1 VKEKIDS
8 ALSAIDFKDILVWS
22 SMGIGNSVNFM
33 PMLRNLRINF
43 PEAKITLLSSS
54 NKGNYE
60 LMEGSNLYDNFIYFD
75 KHSRLQK
82 YLACIKVLFNNYD
95 LFIVKWHKNPLIAT
109 FIKFAWRSKT
119 LGHVSGGGWTSPYD
133 HLIDFKV
140 PMEDGIHDV
149 HQYLNL
155 LKPLGI
161 EHPIAEQNININ
173 SRAIKNV
180 DNVLK
185 TLGITT
191 KRLLIGLHFD
201 AGLAQPYKNL
211 DFTIWTNVLKNL
223 EVEYPH
229 ALFFLLGGAE
239 SSIGARV
246 LKDLDKPLVF
256 FDFTRKFS
264 LHETTSFIARL
275 DILIA
280 VDSSLKTIADA
291 VGTPSVIA
299 SGATNYIRSQ
309 PIQTI
314 NQVVRVDIECS
325 PCDIFGPTKWNVCS
339 HRSCVKNFRASWMV
353 DAVIAVIEQ
362 SKSRK
367 IEVINR

>member
-1 VKEKIDS
+1 VKKKINS
-8 ALSAIDFKDILVWS
+8 ALSTPDFKNILVWS
-22 SMGIGNSVNFM
+22 NMGIGNSINFM

-43 PEAKITLLSSS
+43 PEAKITLLASS

-82 YLACIKVLFNNYD
+82 YLACIKVLFSNCD

-109 FIKFAWRSKT
+109 FIKFAWRSKI

-133 HLIDFKV
+133 HLVDFKV

-161 EHPIAEQNININ
+161 KHPIAKQNININ

-180 DNVLK
+180 DNIIK

-191 KRLLIGLHFD
+191 KQLLIGLHFD

-211 DFTIWTNVLKNL
+211 DFKIWTNVLKKL
-223 EVEYPH
+223 EAKYPH

-246 LKDLDKPLVF
+246 LKDLDKPFVF
-256 FDFTRKFS
+256 FDFTGKFP
-264 LHETTSFIARL
+264 LHETASFIARL

-291 VGTPSVIA
+291 VGTSSVIA

-309 PIQTI
+309 PIQVI
-314 NQVVRVDIECS
+314 NQVVRVNIECS

-339 HRSCVKNFRASWMV
+339 HRSCVKNLRALWIV

-367 IEVINR
+367 I